1 MGIFMF
7 CAVFFVKTVTKYI
20 EKKNVKS
27 SYVCLPEYVPPTPP
41 GNANAMTPLLLLLCV
56 TGDAAEEQVTVESE
70 WDRLLVCPLLPLLPS
85 CQEIYGS
92 LQANV

>member
-70 WDRLLVCPLLPLLPS
+70 WDRLLVCPLLPLLSS